1 VKSPSVSEIGGLPQM
16 AVGRRWLLLGAIAA
30 LSAATALFAWRQNHA
45 GVVGGP
51 ISAAKTLW
59 LNYMLVAMYVVP
71 FFLWR
76 DGTLAPA
83 TRRLFGWTFISFAL
97 RAPIELWIIFFT
109 RAWRCG
115 YGITHDIVTIGL
127 IEILRRRISADA
139 AQRDSGAIRVATLLQ
154 ITLAIETFMAWEF
167 SRLASPGQGIYFAAD
182 TPHFRV
188 VNVASWIAVS
198 LGYPALMYLSW
209 HSGSEVANA
218 Q

>member
-1 VKSPSVSEIGGLPQM
+1 MKSLFASELAGLPQIT
-16 AVGRRWLLLGAIAA
+16 VSRRWLLLCSVGVLA
-30 LSAATALFAWRQNHA
+30 AATALFAWRQNHA
-45 GVVGGP
+45 GGVGGP

-76 DGTLAPA
+76 DDTLAPA
-83 TRRLFGWTFISFAL
+83 TRRLFGGIFMSFAL

-115 YGITHDIVTIGL
+115 YGIAHDLLTIGL
-127 IEILRRRISADA
+127 IAILRRSMRPEVAK
-139 AQRDSGAIRVATLLQ
+139 RDSGAMRVATVLQ
-154 ITLAIETFMAWEF
+154 ITLLVEICMAWEF
-167 SRLASPGQGIYFAAD
+167 SRLASPAQGIYFAAD

-198 LGYPALMYLSW
+198 FGYPALMFFSW
-209 HSGSEVANA
+209 RSRSEVANA
-218 Q
+218 